1 MAKKTM
7 QSPRSPA
14 DDNQAVDEPNIVA
27 SGLGAPPVSHGKL
40 INPVLPD
47 DEETT
52 ENAVEQG
59 IEDAEDDSAAEAKK
73 TRTRDEV

>member
-1 MAKKTM
+1 MTKKIM

-14 DDNQAVDEPNIVA
+14 DDNQPVDEPNIVG
-27 SGLGAPPVSHGKL
+27 SGLGAPPVSHGKM

-52 ENAVEQG
+52 QNAVEQG
-59 IEDAEDDSAAEAKK
+59 VEDAEDDSAAEADQTKS
-73 TRTRDEV
+73 RDEV